1 MFLQKAFFK
10 LPWEK
15 LVSPDVSEKFSFVC
29 KLLNFSSLDYSG
41 LLILSGVYYNY
52 SSVGQCVS
60 NVSVCQNHWVGVTH
74 KTHTHTNHWVGG
86 LGREMNKIPG
96 V

>member
-29 KLLNFSSLDYSG
+29 KLLSFSSPDYSG

-52 SSVGQCVS
+52 SSVSQMLVCVKITGWEW
-60 NVSVCQNHWVGVTH
+60 HT
-74 KTHTHTNHWVGG
+74 KHTHTQITGWEG
-86 LGREMNKIPG
+86 
-96 V
+96 

>member
-29 KLLNFSSLDYSG
+29 KLLSFSSPDYSG

-52 SSVGQCVS
+52 SSVSQMLVCVK
-60 NVSVCQNHWVGVTH
+60 NHWVGVTH